1 MKIKEV
7 SKIYLAKLSK
17 NSRLWLVKL
26 KELSI
31 PWLARLKE
39 VGRLWLAKLKDT
51 KKQWPAN
58 YREFNELILIVL
70 LVIILPVIIIFS
82 PSNVL
87 RIILGLPFVLFLPG
101 YTLMAALYVRKDRIK
116 NPDRLAL
123 SFGMSVVITPLIGLF
138 LNYTPWGI
146 QLASFFVVI
155 ALFIL
160 ITSVIA
166 WIRRGRLLEEERF
179 SLRLR
184 WRQPALGVSVWNK
197 APAVILGLA
206 ALAVVGSLVY
216 VIIVPKTQE
225 SYTEFY
231 ISGLEDKTV
240 YPAELTAGVEQKV
253 LVTIVNRER
262 RILSY
267 RIEVSINRVKTGE
280 TGTLALEHG
289 QKYEA
294 AIGFTPETIGDRQL
308 VEFTLYINGES
319 EPYLKPLQLWVNV
332 K

>member
-1 MKIKEV
+1 MIIKEV
-7 SKIYLAKLSK
+7 KKIL
-17 NSRLWLVKL
+17 
-26 KELSI
+26 
-31 PWLARLKE
+31 
-39 VGRLWLAKLKDT
+39 LAKLKDT
-51 KKQWPAN
+51 KKLWPAD
-58 YREFNELILIVL
+58 YWEFNELILIVL
-70 LVIILPVIIIFS
+70 FVVVLPLIIYFF

-87 RIILGLPFVLFLPG
+87 RIVLGLPFVLFLPG

-116 NPDRLAL
+116 NPYRLAL
-123 SFGMSVVITPLIGLF
+123 SFGLSVVITPLIGLA

-146 QLASFFVVI
+146 RLASFFVVL

-166 WIRRGRLLEEERF
+166 WIRRGRLSEEERF

-184 WRQPALGVSVWNK
+184 WRRPALGVSIWK
-197 APAVILGLA
+197 KLPSVILGLA
-206 ALAVVGSLVY
+206 ALTVVGSFIY
-216 VIIVPKTQE
+216 VIVVPKTQE

-231 ISGLEDKTV
+231 ISGLENKTV
-240 YPAELTAGVEQKV
+240 YPTELTAGVDQKV

-262 RILSY
+262 RTLNY
-267 RIEVSINRVKTGE
+267 LMEVSINREKTGE
-280 TGTLALEHG
+280 TGPLPLEHG

-308 VEFTLYINGES
+308 VEFTLYIDGEA
-319 EPYLKPLQLWVNV
+319 EPYLEPLHLWVNV